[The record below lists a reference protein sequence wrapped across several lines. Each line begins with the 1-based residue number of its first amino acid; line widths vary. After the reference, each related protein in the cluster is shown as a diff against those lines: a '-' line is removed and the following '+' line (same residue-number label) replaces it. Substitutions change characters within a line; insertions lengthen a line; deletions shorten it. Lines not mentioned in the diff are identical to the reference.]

1 MGYEKSCSGAKLKK
15 RHIDICIQEKVE
27 SKYITNG
34 FEQYS
39 LVHRALPEINLED
52 IKFTCKFLGHSLGY
66 PLIISP
72 MTGGTP
78 IAEKI
83 NKNLAKAAQSYN
95 IAMVL
100 GSAKEMIKN
109 PRSANTYAVRDV
121 APDIFLMANLGA
133 VDLNRELDVVKCR
146 QAVEEIGADGLVLYL
161 NPLQECFQNGNPKFQ
176 GLLGRI
182 EKIVTALKYPV
193 IVKEVGQGISG
204 EVALQLEEIG
214 VAAVDVAGA
223 GGTSWSII
231 EKKLSNA
238 KSRLKD
244 PFDDWGIPTAE
255 AIRSV
260 RRKTPELPII
270 ASGGI
275 RNGLE
280 IVKAISLGANLAGMA
295 LPLLSAALDSADEV
309 KRVLEDRIR
318 EMRIAMFCS
327 GAKNI
332 EQLSS
337 LQVVC
342 KKCLC
347 ELDEKKV
354 CCEI

>member
-1 MGYEKSCSGAKLKK
+1 MDYEKSCSGAKLKK

-27 SKYITNG
+27 SEYITNG

-39 LVHRALPEINLED
+39 LVHKALPEINLED
-52 IKFTCKFLGHSLGY
+52 IKFTCKFLGRTLGY

-78 IAEKI
+78 VAEKI
-83 NKNLAKAAQSYN
+83 NKNLAQAAQSYN

-100 GSAKEMIKN
+100 GSAKEMIRN
-109 PRSANTYAVRDV
+109 PRSVKTYAVRDV

-133 VDLNRELDVVKCR
+133 ADLNGELDVVGCR
-146 QAVEEIGADGLVLYL
+146 QAVEEVGADGLVLYL
-161 NPLQECFQNGNPKFQ
+161 NPLQECFQNGNPKFK
-176 GLLGRI
+176 GLLEKI
-182 EKIVTALKYPV
+182 EKVVNALKYPV

-204 EVALQLEEIG
+204 EVALQLKEIG

-231 EKKLSNA
+231 EKKLSNTE
-238 KSRLKD
+238 SRVKD
-244 PFDDWGIPTAE
+244 PFDGWGISTSE

-260 RRKTPELPII
+260 RQKTPRMPII

-280 IVKAISLGANLAGMA
+280 IVKAISLGANLAGIA
-295 LPLLSAALDSADEV
+295 LPLLSVAMDSADEV
-309 KRVLEDRIR
+309 KRVLADRIR
-318 EMRIAMFCS
+318 EIKIAMFCS

-332 EQLSS
+332 EQLAS
-337 LQVVC
+337 LQVVH

-347 ELDEKKV
+347 ELDEAKV
-354 CCEI
+354 FCEI